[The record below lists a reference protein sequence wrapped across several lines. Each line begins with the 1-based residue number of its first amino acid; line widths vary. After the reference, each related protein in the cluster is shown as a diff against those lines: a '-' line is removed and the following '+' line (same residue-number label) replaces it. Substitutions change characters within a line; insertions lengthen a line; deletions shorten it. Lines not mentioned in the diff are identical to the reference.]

1 MWRVAGRQQ
10 PVLIGLSLLVPRW
23 RPRRSKFALGLRA
36 LVEGKDVI
44 LFLGG
49 WLVLEGRSDVGT
61 VVGRPDRRHTR
72 TEGPWRDLVSFF
84 RSASTVRVKY
94 AMLEVRDRV
103 ATCRRLG
110 GPLCLAASTEG
121 VARL

>member
-10 PVLIGLSLLVPRW
+10 PVLIGLSLLVATLAAAAL
-23 RPRRSKFALGLRA
+23 KFALGLRA
-36 LVEGKDVI
+36 LVVGKDVI

-84 RSASTVRVKY
+84 RSASSVGVKY
-94 AMLEVRDRV
+94 AMLEGAIASRLAAV
-103 ATCRRLG
+103 LG